1 MAFKTDAE
9 IREGFDSDQFVVK
22 RTVTWEGMRGY
33 AAEHKTA
40 KNTATGKPKQAFYVE
55 GSGYQMGHLM
65 GQLAEPDVRR
75 MTTEFVDKI
84 VLAFI
89 NPKLEGL
96 THDLIYEALMHGI
109 KEWCKIVYGLHPGDI
124 PEPLR
129 QEMQGIVDG
138 CRYEDSTSPVN
149 YEDLLAL
156 NVGVD
161 VLVSVVYTG
170 LGLLDWVGAI
180 VPKLAARVP
189 GMAGMSPAELQSKGL
204 LPQLKAEH
212 FRVPLNFGCNAFAA
226 FGNAVA
232 APYSQFFFGRDFQ
245 FPTADVFQ
253 DTACLVV
260 YNPTYSLPNGQPAL
274 PLVSQTAPGF
284 AGSVTAVN
292 SLGVGIGVDMVPSGN
307 CDPDRP
313 GLNSLLMVRNAA
325 HSGYGAAKAVDAM
338 VAAQRG
344 ASWLYPIG
352 DGKNQQAVVC
362 EAGQTTDNLDYLSY
376 PPDEVKPLL
385 PSGGFQPSYRGVFA
399 RWNDWQYP
407 AQYLQYNPGLFN
419 YMKRPYDPA
428 KFGARA
434 YLNPDWKDGPDKVD
448 QGYFFAPQRESKPDL
463 LVVTNHYL
471 VPEMRLCAMK
481 EWTNV
486 VAKDRIPDVLW
497 RYDELNN
504 ECLDKYGSI
513 DYATARK
520 LIDFLSTKGQFPDY
534 YGANHVIEGS
544 VSLCDLVERTIESH
558 FGYQEDEWVKLAL
571 PKYIK

>member
-1 MAFKTDAE
+1 MALKTDAE
-9 IREGFDSDQFVVK
+9 IRQGFDSDQFVVK

-40 KNTATGKPKQAFYVE
+40 KNTATGKPKKAFYVE
-55 GSGYQMGHLM
+55 GNGYQMGHLM

-75 MTTEFVDKI
+75 MTSEFVDKI

-89 NPKLEGL
+89 DPKLEGL
-96 THDLIYEALMHGI
+96 ERERLYRALMHGI
-109 KEWCKIVYGLHPGDI
+109 KDWCQIVYTLHPNDI

-138 CRYEDSTSPVN
+138 CKYDDSTSPVTFQN
-149 YEDLLAL
+149 LLSL

-161 VLVSVVYTG
+161 VLVSAIYTG
-170 LGLLDWVGAI
+170 LGILDWVGAI
-180 VPKLAARVP
+180 VPKMAGSVP
-189 GMAGMSPAELQSKGL
+189 GLTAAAPPTAEL
-204 LPQLKAEH
+204 

-232 APYSQFFFGRDFQ
+232 APHNQFFFGRDFQ

-260 YNPTYSLPNGQPAL
+260 YNPSYSLPNGQPAL

-292 SLGVGIGVDMVPSGN
+292 SMGVGIGVDMVPSGN
-307 CDPDRP
+307 CDPGRP
-313 GLNSLLMVRNAA
+313 GLNSLLMVRYAA
-325 HSGYGAAKAVDAM
+325 HSGYGAAKTVDAI

-352 DGKNQQAVVC
+352 DGTNKQAVVC
-362 EAGQTTDNLDYLSY
+362 ETGVTTGNLNYLGY
-376 PPDEVKPLL
+376 PPAEIKHLL
-385 PSGGFQPSYRGVFA
+385 PTTGFQPSQRGVFA
-399 RWNDWQYP
+399 RWNGWQYP
-407 AQYLQYNPGLFN
+407 AQYQQYNPGLFN
-419 YMKRPYDPA
+419 YMKRQYDPA
-428 KFGARA
+428 KFGEHA
-434 YLNPDWKDGPDKVD
+434 YLNPNWKPGPTQVD
-448 QGYFFAPQRESKPDL
+448 EGYFFAPQRESKPDL

-486 VAKDRIPDVLW
+486 VAKSKMPDVLW
-497 RYDELNN
+497 RYDELNSQ
-504 ECLDKYGSI
+504 CLANYGSI
-513 DYATARK
+513 DYPKALE
-520 LIDFLSTKGQFPDY
+520 LIDFLSPFRKFPDY

-544 VSLCDLVERTIESH
+544 VSLCDLVAKTMESH

-571 PKYIK
+571 PKYIN